1 MKRIFLYLSIIVC
14 TITACS
20 DDEQFTTSPT
30 ALLTFSTDSVKMDTV
45 FSNVGSRTYDFWVYN
60 RTNRGLRLQSVFL
73 RMGNQTG
80 FRVNV
85 DGSYLDNTLGSVV
98 NDLEVRSGDSLRVF
112 VELTA
117 PRNQQ
122 PDPQLVEDKLVFA
135 LESGVQQ
142 HVTLWGHSWDAM
154 ITDSIIVTR
163 DTLISSSQPVVIMK
177 GLRVDSAA
185 TLNLQHTTLFFHSK
199 AGIDVYGTLRTD
211 SVVLRGDRLDRM
223 FDYLPY
229 DRINGQWRGIRF
241 YPSSYDNEL
250 IATQI
255 RNTEDGIICDS
266 TALRSDRQRLYME
279 RSSVQSCK
287 GSGLQAFNSWVGLLR
302 CLFANAEGDCLAFHG
317 GAVIIDHCTVAQFNA
332 LGNGRG
338 AALRFTNYYG
348 DNPYPLVQM
357 RMTNSIV
364 TGYDDDVVM
373 GQTLEGDSTT
383 AFSYLFENCLLR
395 TPALEDTINCRNIIW
410 ETKDDSIQGEKHF
423 LLIDSHDLRYD
434 FHLDSLSTAQG
445 KGCYD

>member
-122 PDPQLVEDKLVFA
+122 PDPQLVEDRLVFA

-142 HVTLWGHSWDAM
+142 YVTLWGHSWDAM

-423 LLIDSHDLRYD
+423 RLIDSHDLRYD